1 MFCIKRTI
9 NLDKKDDIIFLRPL
23 GDIHVGNRGCKL
35 DKFQESI
42 NYIKKHDNTY
52 TLGMG
57 DYIDNVMAYRGG
69 SIDKRWDP
77 ENVSRD
83 TLTTEE
89 QIDKVIEMWDP
100 IKEKTIGLHA
110 GNHEW
115 ATINQRRFIKDFC
128 KPLNLPYMG
137 RMAYTRLNFKYK
149 GRTLRDY
156 ILFTIHGGFTSAKA
170 GGVINRLED
179 IAGSFDAD
187 VYLMGH
193 THDTLTRSMVRIYY
207 DKSTNGM
214 IERKCIMANT
224 GTFLSGYEKGIDGYV
239 EINPR
244 GAKRVGTITL
254 SFNPVDGG
262 LNAHD

>member
-9 NLDKKDDIIFLRPL
+9 ELDKKDDIIFLRPL

-42 NYIKKHDNTY
+42 NHIKRHDNTY

-89 QIDKVIEMWDP
+89 QIDKVVEMWDP
-100 IKEKTIGLHA
+100 IKEKTVGLHA

-149 GRTLRDY
+149 GKTLRDY

-254 SFNPVDGG
+254 SFNPAEGG